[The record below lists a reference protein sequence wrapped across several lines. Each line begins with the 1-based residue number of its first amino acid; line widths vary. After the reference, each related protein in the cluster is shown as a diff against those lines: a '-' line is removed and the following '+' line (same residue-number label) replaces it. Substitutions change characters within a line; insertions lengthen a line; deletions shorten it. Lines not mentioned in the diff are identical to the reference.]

1 MVSYVVDEWGNGM
14 RWRYVCTH
22 PHEYHIAI
30 SDNRIFAL
38 ERISMPRRG
47 LLFRDLTP
55 PYGDVDGLAL

>member
-1 MVSYVVDEWGNGM
+1 MH
-14 RWRYVCTH
+14 T
-22 PHEYHIAI
+22 PHKYHIAI

-55 PYGDVDGLAL
+55 YGDVDRLAL